1 MLMSSLPPDH
11 HHDGAVYRSFGAA
24 REFTA
29 GFESAAGE
37 DDRLWAMMA
46 YLGVIFFAFVAPL
59 AVYLVKLRESPFVR
73 WHAAQALNLWI
84 TVFLYSVS
92 FVIVGAVL
100 ALDTVSTALAVGVP
114 LVAAAGLTMLGY
126 AVLAALAASRGA
138 MYRIPRWICTPLVR

>member
-1 MLMSSLPPDH
+1 MSAPPKARRHRAAKFRAIGMASDLPPAYSSAGSE
-11 HHDGAVYRSFGAA
+11 DGRI
-24 REFTA
+24 
-29 GFESAAGE
+29 
-37 DDRLWAMMA
+37 WAMMA
-46 YLGVIFFAFVAPL
+46 YLGVMFLAFLLPVVL
-59 AVYLVKLRESPFVR
+59 YLVGRRRSPFVR
-73 WHAAQALNLWI
+73 YHAAQALNLWI

-126 AVLAALAASRGA
+126 AVLAALAASRGT